1 MARPADHDPESHRL
15 SIARELP
22 AIGPVADLVHRLA
35 AGVLDEDGVAA
46 VELALVEAL
55 TNAILH
61 GTLESAARIE
71 IAITLGA
78 DAMVIE
84 IIDSSPPMPLFLLQD
99 AGEHKMAF
107 DPDDLYSIPESGRG
121 LSLIVMS
128 MDEVTYRH
136 VGDKTHLRMR
146 RNRLH

>member
-1 MARPADHDPESHRL
+1 MARLADHDPESHRL
-15 SIARELP
+15 SIARELS
-22 AIGPVADLVHRLA
+22 AIGPVADLAHRLV

-46 VELALVEAL
+46 VKMALVEAL
-55 TNAILH
+55 TNAIQH
-61 GTLESAARIE
+61 GTGESAARIE

-84 IIDSSPPMPLFLLQD
+84 IIDTAPPMPLSFLQE
-99 AGEHKMAF
+99 AGEHKVEF
-107 DPDDLYSIPESGRG
+107 DPNDLPSIPKSGCG